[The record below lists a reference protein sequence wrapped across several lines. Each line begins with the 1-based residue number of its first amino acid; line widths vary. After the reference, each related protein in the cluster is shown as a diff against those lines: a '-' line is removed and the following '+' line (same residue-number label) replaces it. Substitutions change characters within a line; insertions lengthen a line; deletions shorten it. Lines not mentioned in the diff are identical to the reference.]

1 MFHRG
6 YPSKSRQYFS
16 PAEEEIRQI
25 SKSKLTPFQSR
36 KISLFHPRGEVIRK
50 ISLSS
55 KAAMNSQIALAKSLG
70 KRVKRDFPSID
81 FVRDFVQG
89 KQIRIIRSYSI
100 SILLGFVVCQMC
112 DIFYDIFL
120 EVLFFF
126 SIKMNRLRF
135 NLEDFDFMINNALFD
150 LAMNF

>member
-1 MFHRG
+1 
-6 YPSKSRQYFS
+6 
-16 PAEEEIRQI
+16 
-25 SKSKLTPFQSR
+25 
-36 KISLFHPRGEVIRK
+36 
-50 ISLSS
+50 
-55 KAAMNSQIALAKSLG
+55 MNSQIALAKSLG

-126 SIKMNRLRF
+126 LIKMNRLRF